1 MGPRIKEQSVEEVLA
16 GNSQQEADREN
27 ADDLAQLH
35 NKEIKAFHLVKLGC
49 IWLIPFVAAAI
60 IIAFTLNILLP
71 HGWRWL
77 TPTDL
82 SGLQSL
88 VISIVSG
95 IVTSVAVNYFTK
107 NNQAQTPQRSLF
119 SEKSNKGIDFSIVTL
134 QGVKIFFSKGKRK

>member
-1 MGPRIKEQSVEEVLA
+1 MGPKIKEQSVEEVLA
-16 GNSQQEADREN
+16 GNSLQEADKDN

-35 NKEIKAFHLVKLGC
+35 NKEIKAFHWVKLGC

-71 HGWRWL
+71 HSWRWL

-95 IVTSVAVNYFTK
+95 IVTSVAVNYFYK
-107 NNQAQTPQRSLF
+107 
-119 SEKSNKGIDFSIVTL
+119 K
-134 QGVKIFFSKGKRK
+134 